1 MKASK
6 TYAAIR
12 THPLKS
18 CLYLLALPLA
28 MSPLAIHG
36 SIFAIHIQHQVERV
50 LIDHE
55 YLIGHGYSIFLT
67 TPVVISVCW

>member
-1 MKASK
+1 MSRAKANPVVRVSMKASK

-28 MSPLAIHG
+28 MSPIAIHG
-36 SIFAIHIQHQVERV
+36 SIFAIHIQHQVECV

-55 YLIGHGYSIFLT
+55 Y
-67 TPVVISVCW
+67 